1 MNKIYNYVLKNG
13 DCLNIMNEIENK
25 SIDMILADLPYG
37 TTSCKWDSVI
47 DLEKLWEHYN
57 RIIKDNGV
65 IVLFSAQP
73 FTTSLINSN
82 MKHYK
87 YSWYWLKNNVTGFA
101 FAKYQPMRRVE
112 DINVFY
118 KKHGIYNPQG
128 LKKVENMKKR
138 KRKAPKRET
147 IYKENTL
154 QNEYTPQFTNYPKNV
169 LQFNKEVKCV
179 HPTQKPVELLE
190 YLIKTYTNEEMI
202 VLDNCMGSGSTGV
215 ACGNTGRRFIG
226 IEKDN
231 NYFKIAQRRIG
242 VSYRVL

>member
-82 MKHYK
+82 MEHYK

-138 KRKAPKRET
+138 KRNAPKRET

-190 YLIKTYTNEEMI
+190 YLIKTYTNEEMV

-242 VSYRVL
+242 VSYKVL

>member
-138 KRKAPKRET
+138 KRNAPKRET

-190 YLIKTYTNEEMI
+190 YLIKTYTNEEMV

-242 VSYRVL
+242 VSYKVL

>member
-73 FTTSLINSN
+73 FTTNLINSN

-138 KRKAPKRET
+138 KRNAPKRET

-190 YLIKTYTNEEMI
+190 YLIKTYTNEEMV

-215 ACGNTGRRFIG
+215 ACGNIGRRFIG

-242 VSYRVL
+242 VSYKVL

>member
-1 MNKIYNYVLKNG
+1 MLKNG

-138 KRKAPKRET
+138 KRNAPKRET

-242 VSYRVL
+242 VSYKVL

>member
-1 MNKIYNYVLKNG
+1 MLKNG

-138 KRKAPKRET
+138 KRNAPKRET

-179 HPTQKPVELLE
+179 HPTQKA
-190 YLIKTYTNEEMI
+190 
-202 VLDNCMGSGSTGV
+202 S
-215 ACGNTGRRFIG
+215 
-226 IEKDN
+226 
-231 NYFKIAQRRIG
+231 
-242 VSYRVL
+242 